1 MDKAE
6 RVLKEC
12 IDDLLTEEIKT
23 LPNDAELKKQHTFSK
38 RFQKN
43 MNRLIK
49 ENKRKNIYRMYK
61 ALDRCNVKEYE
72 YFRNLTLAYDE
83 LLKSGK
89 KL

>member
-23 LPNDAELKKQHTFSK
+23 LPNDAELKKQHTFSE

-43 MNRLIK
+43 MNLLHIQDQSFG
-49 ENKRKNIYRMYK
+49 RKDYTYYRM
-61 ALDRCNVKEYE
+61 LHP
-72 YFRNLTLAYDE
+72 LTGVQ
-83 LLKSGK
+83 K
-89 KL
+89 